1 MIVFINGCTY
11 HGISHHIECFYLSE
25 DGRFWDDHHQLRFQR
40 EDELLD
46 YLMKVEYDF
55 HPVISEKTFEI
66 MRHFGW
72 YEGRH
77 TNTTEFD
84 KELKKYKIVL
94 SQTQLDTISEFSGIE
109 FSFSSHS
116 FDNEFLSLEG
126 IIELLA
132 EDHSRFFNQRSM
144 TVTIPTYLSAEMF

>member
-1 MIVFINGCTY
+1 MILGKTLLIVFESILPLPQIWIFYWISFLKTVCFNGGHLGFSRYEKKSNDILRISFCLDPQNIFFWKDINQYVAMIVLINGCTY

-40 EDELLD
+40 EDELFD

-77 TNTTEFD
+77 TNTTE
-84 KELKKYKIVL
+84 
-94 SQTQLDTISEFSGIE
+94 
-109 FSFSSHS
+109 
-116 FDNEFLSLEG
+116 
-126 IIELLA
+126 
-132 EDHSRFFNQRSM
+132 
-144 TVTIPTYLSAEMF
+144 